1 MRQQWIAPASLIAAL
16 LIVIAS
22 VITPTGSTL
31 AMWFEEL
38 TTDELSAQTDRYTL
52 DFADVPS
59 TSESTN
65 PAQPPVW
72 NQPSFTVMNESS
84 TLAREMR
91 ITRAQLTSRYNYYD
105 SKLEPVRNSRI
116 TFALAPAGQTCM
128 SSEREQVWTVKE
140 PEEAP
145 PANGI
150 FTPPAGDATFMLAAG
165 ETRHMCIDV
174 ALNTASSMVDE
185 RRTLLRRFAGAGIK
199 AVTDI
204 GPAQTLSTDG
214 RESGSVTSLYRVG
227 LPQPV
232 PSTAISSNGVPGCQ
246 PGRRSDFHGYM
257 RLQWGW
263 PDASGSSAVDT
274 PVVDRWEVWSKP
286 TGGSWSKITNGYHVR
301 PSDRILAPEYP
312 GGNIPA
318 SERYVYVE
326 RAIIRDPGL
335 DLNRVHRDFAIVGVL
350 KNSAQTRFVAAQ
362 GWDLSWNGVAS
373 PLISGAYV
381 CHRTITPSANVT
393 GAPNVPG
400 RQW

>member
-1 MRQQWIAPASLIAAL
+1 MRQQWITPASLIAAL
-16 LIVIAS
+16 LIVIAT

-38 TTDELSAQTDRYTL
+38 TTNELSAQTDSYTL

-72 NQPSFTVMNESS
+72 NQPSFTVTNESS

-91 ITRAQLTSRYNYYD
+91 ITRAQLTSRYSYD
-105 SKLEPVRNSRI
+105 DSTLEPVRNSRI

-128 SSEREQVWTVKE
+128 SSEREQVWTAKE
-140 PEEAP
+140 AGQAP
-145 PANGI
+145 PANGL
-150 FTPPAGDATFMLAAG
+150 FTPPAGGATFMLAAG
-165 ETRHMCIDV
+165 ETRHMCIDIT
-174 ALNTASSMVDE
+174 LDTASSTVDQ
-185 RRTLLRRFAGAGIK
+185 RRSLLRRFAGAGIK

-227 LPQPV
+227 VPQPV
-232 PSTAISSNGVPGCQ
+232 PSPAITSNGIPGCQ
-246 PGRRSDFHGYM
+246 PGRMSNLRGYM

-274 PVVDRWEVWSKP
+274 SVIDRWEIWSKP
-286 TGGSWSKITNGYHVR
+286 TGGSWSKITDGYFVR
-301 PSDRILAPEYP
+301 PSDHVFAPEYP

-318 SERYVYVE
+318 SERHVYVE
-326 RAIIRDPGL
+326 RAIIRSPAL
-335 DLNRVHRDFAIVGVL
+335 DGNRVHRVFAIVGVL

-362 GWDLSWNGVAS
+362 GWNLSWNG
-373 PLISGAYV
+373 ISNSLTNQYL
-381 CHRTITPSANVT
+381 CHSTVTTPGNLT

>member
-16 LIVIAS
+16 LIVIATA
-22 VITPTGSTL
+22 ITPTGSTL
-31 AMWFEEL
+31 AIWFKKL

-72 NQPSFTVMNESS
+72 NQPSFTVTNESS
-84 TLAREMR
+84 TLARKMR

-105 SKLEPVRNSRI
+105 SKLEPVRHSRI

-145 PANGI
+145 PANGL

-174 ALNTASSMVDE
+174 ALNTASSTVDE
-185 RRTLLRRFAGAGIK
+185 RRTLLRTFAGAGIK

-204 GPAQTLSTDG
+204 GSAQTLSTDG
-214 RESGSVTSLYRVG
+214 RESGSVTSLYRVSM
-227 LPQPV
+227 PQPV
-232 PSTAISSNGVPGCQ
+232 PSPSITSNGVTGCQ
-246 PGRRSDFHGYM
+246 PGRMSSLRGYM

-274 PVVDRWEVWSKP
+274 AVIDRWEVWSKP

-301 PSDRILAPEYP
+301 PSDRVLAPEYP

-318 SERYVYVE
+318 SARHVYVE
-326 RAIIRDPGL
+326 RAIIRDPAL
-335 DLNRVHRDFAIVGVL
+335 DGDRKHRDFAIVGVL

-362 GWDLSWNGVAS
+362 GWNLSWNGIS
-373 PLISGAYV
+373 DPLKNQYL
-381 CHRTITPSANVT
+381 CHSTFTTPGNLT

>member
-16 LIVIAS
+16 LIVIAT
-22 VITPTGSTL
+22 VITPPGSTL
-31 AMWFEEL
+31 AMWFKEL

-72 NQPSFTVMNESS
+72 NQPSFTVTNESS

-91 ITRAQLTSRYNYYD
+91 ITRAQLTSRYTYSD
-105 SKLEPVRNSRI
+105 SDLEPVRNSRI

-128 SSEREQVWTVKE
+128 SEREQVWTVKE
-140 PEEAP
+140 TEEAP

-174 ALNTASSMVDE
+174 ALNTASSTVDE
-185 RRTLLRRFAGAGIK
+185 RRTLLRSFAGAGIK

-227 LPQPV
+227 LPQPA
-232 PSTAISSNGVPGCQ
+232 PSTAITSQHGTPGCRL
-246 PGRRSDFHGYM
+246 GYVSDVRGYM
-257 RLQWGW
+257 KLQWAW
-263 PDASGSSAVDT
+263 PDGSGHSDAVT
-274 PVVDRWEVWSKP
+274 PVVDRWEIWSKP
-286 TGGSWSKITNGYHVR
+286 SGGSWSKIDTGRFLRSYESRLDGGYY
-301 PSDRILAPEYP
+301 E

-318 SERYVYVE
+318 DKREVFLERGV
-326 RAIIRDPGL
+326 IRGPTL
-335 DLNRVHRDFAIVGVL
+335 FPSAVHRDFVVVGVL
-350 KNSAQTRFVAAQ
+350 KNSAQTRFVATRA
-362 GWDLSWNGVAS
+362 WDISWDGAAS
-373 PLISGAYV
+373 PFFSQYH
-381 CHRTITPSANVT
+381 CHSTFPAPANLT

>member
-16 LIVIAS
+16 LIVITTAL
-22 VITPTGSTL
+22 TPTGSTL

-38 TTDELSAQTDRYTL
+38 TTDELSAQTDSYTL

-72 NQPSFTVMNESS
+72 NQPSFTVTNESS

-91 ITRAQLTSRYNYYD
+91 ITRTQLTSRYSYD
-105 SKLEPVRNSRI
+105 DSTLEPVRNSRI

-128 SSEREQVWTVKE
+128 SSEREQVWTAKE
-140 PEEAP
+140 AGQAP

-150 FTPPAGDATFMLAAG
+150 FTPPAGGATFMLAAG
-165 ETRHMCIDV
+165 ETRHMCIDIT
-174 ALNTASSMVDE
+174 LDTASSTVDQ
-185 RRTLLRRFAGAGIK
+185 RRSLLRRFAGAGIK
-199 AVTDI
+199 AFTDI

-214 RESGSVTSLYRVG
+214 RESGSVTSLYRVS

-232 PSTAISSNGVPGCQ
+232 PSPSITSNGVTGCQ
-246 PGRRSDFHGYM
+246 PGRMSSLRGYM

-274 PVVDRWEVWSKP
+274 SVIDRWEIWSKP

-301 PSDRILAPEYP
+301 PSDGVFAPEYP

-318 SERYVYVE
+318 SERHVYIE
-326 RAIIRDPGL
+326 RAIIRDPAL
-335 DLNRVHRDFAIVGVL
+335 DGDQKHSDFAIVGVL

-362 GWDLSWNGVAS
+362 GWNLSWNGLS
-373 PLISGAYV
+373 DPRTNQYL
-381 CHRTITPSANVT
+381 CHSTFTTPGNLT

>member
-1 MRQQWIAPASLIAAL
+1 MRQKWIAPASLIAAL
-16 LIVIAS
+16 LIVITTAL
-22 VITPTGSTL
+22 TPTGSTL

-38 TTDELSAQTDRYTL
+38 TTDELSAQTDSYTL

-72 NQPSFTVMNESS
+72 NQPSFTVTNESS
-84 TLAREMR
+84 TLVREMR
-91 ITRAQLTSRYNYYD
+91 ITRTQLTSRYSYD
-105 SKLEPVRNSRI
+105 DSTLEPVRNSRI

-128 SSEREQVWTVKE
+128 SSEREQVWTAKE
-140 PEEAP
+140 AGQAP

-150 FTPPAGDATFMLAAG
+150 FTPPAGGATFRLAAG
-165 ETRHMCIDV
+165 ETRHMCIDIT
-174 ALNTASSMVDE
+174 LDTASSTVDQ
-185 RRTLLRRFAGAGIK
+185 RRSLLRRFAGAGIK

-214 RESGSVTSLYRVG
+214 RESGSVTSLYRVS

-232 PSTAISSNGVPGCQ
+232 PSPSITSNGVTGCQ
-246 PGRRSDFHGYM
+246 PGRMSSLRGYM

-274 PVVDRWEVWSKP
+274 SVIDRWEIWSKP

-301 PSDRILAPEYP
+301 PSDGVFAPEYP

-318 SERYVYVE
+318 SERHVYVE
-326 RAIIRDPGL
+326 RAIIRDPAL
-335 DLNRVHRDFAIVGVL
+335 DGDQKHSDFAIVGVL

-362 GWDLSWNGVAS
+362 GWNLSWNGLS
-373 PLISGAYV
+373 DPRTNQYL
-381 CHRTITPSANVT
+381 CHSTFTTPGNLT